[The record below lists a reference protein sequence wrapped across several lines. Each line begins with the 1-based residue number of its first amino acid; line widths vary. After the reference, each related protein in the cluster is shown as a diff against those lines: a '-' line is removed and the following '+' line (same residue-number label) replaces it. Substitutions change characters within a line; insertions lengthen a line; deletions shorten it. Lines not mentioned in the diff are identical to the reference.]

1 MVAFACHNQGL
12 GCLSSN
18 ISESNNFRGFLRL
31 PPSMKI
37 RMCTVRWAYYICF
50 GGRSPLTYERHL
62 RCPHRSFVFISNMH
76 VKTASHVLPNTCT
89 YFSSSSTTGHKSK
102 RIQNV
107 WYSFFSEDSFH
118 NLESRCFSDY
128 LKGLSMCFSNHQLIK
143 QFVQFWSF
151 LWKSKH
157 VPTYIPDRMRGET
170 TACGGIKS

>member
-118 NLESRCFSDY
+118 NLESKCFSDH
-128 LKGLSMCFSNHQLIK
+128 LKGLSMCLAIINSSSNLCNFGLFCGK
-143 QFVQFWSF
+143 VNMYP
-151 LWKSKH
+151 
-157 VPTYIPDRMRGET
+157 PTYQIE
-170 TACGGIKS
+170 